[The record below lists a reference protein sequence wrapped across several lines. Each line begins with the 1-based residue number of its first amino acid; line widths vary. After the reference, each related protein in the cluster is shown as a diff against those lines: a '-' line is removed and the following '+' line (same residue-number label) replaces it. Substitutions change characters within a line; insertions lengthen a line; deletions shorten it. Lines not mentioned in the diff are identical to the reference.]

1 MRINSKK
8 ENYLE
13 TITLSLWRKQ
23 NMQAKDV
30 YVTVT
35 EVITLRDKLLD
46 GCVTEQ
52 ELFASFLTT
61 GNPVSKGE
69 IFIGCCRMWPPFR
82 LKMCTNGTLYRIWKI
97 FLSVRCDKSCRK
109 YGSRTRF
116 YSLWWFLGLISQH
129 FSLCENV
136 SSNFLSMALRDV
148 LHVKWYTVTVSEN
161 HSLIDCKCNPAA
173 TVKWTCAVLFGRNR
187 SPF

>member
-1 MRINSKK
+1 M
-8 ENYLE
+8 
-13 TITLSLWRKQ
+13 LSVWRKQ

-46 GCVTEQ
+46 GYVTEPK
-52 ELFASFLTT
+52 LFQSFLST
-61 GNPVSKGE
+61 GNHMSKGG
-69 IFIGCCRMWPPFR
+69 ILIGCCRMCSPFR
-82 LKMCTNGTLYRIWKI
+82 LIMCTNGTFYRIWKI

-116 YSLWWFLGLISQH
+116 YSLWWFLRLVSQH
-129 FSLCENV
+129 FCRCKNV

-148 LHVKWYTVTVSEN
+148 LHVKWYTVIVSEN
-161 HSLIDCKCNPAA
+161 LSLIDCTCNPVA
-173 TVKWTCAVLFGRNR
+173 TVKWTCAVLFGWNR
-187 SPF
+187 RPF